1 MPSLPPRWTTDQFQ
15 VARDLAA
22 DAFRRDRMS
31 EPLEIYTEAYEK
43 RRDAFDELVEK
54 TIDLTQLRE
63 MAGDVLTDAA
73 LLEVVRY
80 LAGPPIS
87 TDDLKTVAEASLA
100 PTPIR
105 KDAAMAQ
112 RIIDTVLL
120 GLDGRRFPW
129 IREGRTP
136 TEAEREAAAIA
147 TTALIASQRV
157 STERRNESGTAL
169 EHAAGDRLTAG
180 GMKRV
185 APRIINTLDDAP
197 TVGEF
202 CGESMFGGRKA
213 DLVVRLYDRRVL
225 ALECKVSNSSTNSIK
240 RLNNDAAV
248 KAVAWL
254 REFGQRQCVPAAI
267 LAGVFKLK
275 NLEDAQ
281 QAGLTI
287 FWAHDLDALWH
298 FVDTTK

>member
-1 MPSLPPRWTTDQFQ
+1 
-15 VARDLAA
+15 
-22 DAFRRDRMS
+22 MS

-105 KDAAMAQ
+105 KDGEMAR

-129 IREGRTP
+129 IKEGRTP

-157 STERRNESGTAL
+157 STERRNESGAAL
-169 EHAAGDRLTAG
+169 ETAVGDRLIAG
-180 GMKRV
+180 GMVRV
-185 APRIINTLDDAP
+185 APRQIDTLDDAP
-197 TVGEF
+197 AVGEF

-213 DLVVRLYDRRVL
+213 DVVVRLYDRRVL

-254 REFGQRQCVPAAI
+254 REFGERQCVPGAV

-281 QAGLTI
+281 KAGLTI
-287 FWAHDLDALWH
+287 FWAQDLDALWE
-298 FVDTTK
+298 FVESTK